1 MGKKT
6 FLKFLSSHGK
16 IVCLIELICTLSYS
30 VASSALL
37 FYSALKAFLVLSL
50 NPIFIYS
57 FSSYPAVC
65 EFLQSNNLLSIIRAH
80 EAQDAGYV
88 TPTTH

>member
-1 MGKKT
+1 M
-6 FLKFLSSHGK
+6 FLKQF
-16 IVCLIELICTLSYS
+16 Y
-30 VASSALL
+30 LL
-37 FYSALKAFLVLSL
+37 
-50 NPIFIYS
+50 

-88 TPTTH
+88 IPTTHKKTHIPTQTKIDTYLQK